1 MKKSF
6 LVASILVAGIVSVS
20 IAQSSEKNTSNDT
33 VVKAANFNVQDTVP
47 KKDTTTPKKD
57 SVSVNY

>member
-6 LVASILVAGIVSVS
+6 LVASVLVAGIVSVS
-20 IAQSSEKNTSNDT
+20 IAQSSDKNTSNDT
-33 VVKAANFNVQDTVP
+33 VVKSNYNVQDTVP

-57 SVSVNY
+57 SVTANF

>member
-6 LVASILVAGIVSVS
+6 LVASVAIASIVSVS
-20 IAQSSEKNTSNDT
+20 IAQTSKSTSNDT
-33 VVKAANFNVQDTVP
+33 VVKSLNNIQDTVP

-57 SVSVNY
+57 SSSVKF

>member
-6 LVASILVAGIVSVS
+6 LVASIAVASIVSVS
-20 IAQSSEKNTSNDT
+20 IAQSSEKNTSTDA
-33 VVKAANFNVQDTVP
+33 VVKSLNNVQDTVP

-57 SVSVNY
+57 SSSVKF

>member
-6 LVASILVAGIVSVS
+6 LVASVLVAGIVSVS
-20 IAQSSEKNTSNDT
+20 IAQSSDKSISNDT
-33 VVKAANFNVQDTVP
+33 VVKSMNYNVQDTVP

-57 SVSVNY
+57 SVTVNF